1 MAVSSLP
8 ARSPQDDDEAEPE
21 DDDQAEDDDEAEDEN
36 EDEEG
41 AMATLTAWKFET
53 PTGADAVL
61 LKLEQL
67 QSRGLIELHDSAV
80 VSWPEGRKKP
90 WTRESESATGR
101 GALGGGFWGLLFGLI
116 FFVPLLGAAIGAATG
131 ALVGSLR
138 EVGIS
143 DDFIREVREKVTP
156 GTSALFLLSSDAVY
170 DKIAPELPDIKAELI
185 STNMSEE
192 QEAQLR
198 QAFGLEAD
206 ET

>member
-1 MAVSSLP
+1 MTRRSSAGP
-8 ARSPQDDDEAEPE
+8 KAA
-21 DDDQAEDDDEAEDEN
+21 
-36 EDEEG
+36 
-41 AMATLTAWKFET
+41 
-53 PTGADAVL
+53 
-61 LKLEQL
+61 
-67 QSRGLIELHDSAV
+67 
-80 VSWPEGRKKP
+80 KKP

-156 GTSALFLLSSDAVY
+156 GIVRSVLTSVRTPSTTRSPPSF
-170 DKIAPELPDIKAELI
+170 PDIKAELI